1 MRTIILVVLATILF
15 EWNVEISNYYFPDR
29 STVELNDA
37 WWNFRFKIKS
47 VMQMLFVWAL
57 AINVKSW
64 VKIAAFPALFF
75 TIDDMIDRVFFNSP
89 NWHWTDY
96 LLIIATTYVVAIL
109 IKREYDR
116 SRRRFFKGFY

>member
-1 MRTIILVVLATILF
+1 MKNIFTIILVVIATALF
-15 EWNVEISNYYFPDR
+15 EWNYEITNYFKPP
-29 STVELNDA
+29 EPWGE
-37 WWNFRFKIKS
+37 WWDFRFKIKS